1 MLKKSFVIILSALC
15 ISLHGQTCLQ
25 KLDSAERF
33 KYTFPLKSK
42 FYANSLLTDLDSA
55 KCVTEI
61 GIAGLY
67 NNVGLILWEVNDRQH
82 SLNALHSGL
91 TSEVANKDSLHQ
103 DLLGIYYNLSAF
115 YQELGEFAMA
125 GKFLGLAGRVTNSRL
140 SNDSNAQLRYLYRQ
154 GIYHREV
161 GNFQQSLDALNQALA
176 SGKDYN
182 DSISIAL
189 QIELGTTYRHFG
201 DLNRSET
208 ELLTAIEMAKGR
220 DEIQY
225 FRAIDR
231 LSALKIEQGE
241 YSDSENYLLHN
252 LEKKSNNYQD
262 DKVMLL
268 ETLNGLSI
276 LYYRLNDLKTANNYM
291 EQALDVAGDIRTI
304 RPYMINN
311 LGTIYKRQGD
321 VEKAEECFLE
331 SSQGFLDLFGSMNPD
346 YASSLSNLASIYKD
360 KGELGKALNLYMK
373 VLDMD
378 KVIYGTEHANYATSL
393 NNVALLYLQFG
404 NFSLAGKLLTEAKK
418 IRANTLG
425 NYHPLYIKTVN
436 DLGLYYMIV
445 KDYQSAMESFDHALS
460 AEIKHM
466 QDIFPVLTDNQRKL
480 YFDETRYN
488 IGRFCALAFSDENI
502 DSKYASNALNHF
514 LNTRGILFYASEK
527 MRKLIQNSDDDKIKK
542 DYNTWREKKYSLA
555 QAYLLT
561 EEDRVKQGISITLL
575 EEECANLEKDLSR
588 KFKVFADQEK
598 STYHHWSEISVVLE
612 DSTAMVDIIQYK
624 NYSVEV
630 VDEKIDQGFE
640 DESHYMAF
648 IIKKDSVLET
658 VKLTSLDIT
667 KGFATYRN
675 ALRYGVKDKLSYSIF
690 WEPINEHLSDVNKL
704 YLSPDGIYHKLNPVV
719 FYDEAN
725 NQYMSDKYDIINITS
740 GKDLLYRDT
749 PELVKDAKI
758 FGNPDFSGIEGFT
771 LQQLPGAEKEA
782 NDISEILDVRRWDTE
797 TYYFSEAT
805 EDRIKNFTNP
815 GIIHIATH
823 GYFIDDPNYTDPL
836 HSSGL
841 FLSKSASSTNDGLL
855 SAYEAMNLVLDQTN
869 LVVLAACETGLG
881 KVQNGEGVF
890 GLQRAFLVAG
900 AQNVLLSLVK
910 INDEAA
916 RNFMN
921 LFYKELLVVKDPQL
935 AFFNAR
941 RAFRKVDS
949 NPYNWGAYI
958 LVSKG

>member
-1 MLKKSFVIILSALC
+1 MLRSSLAILLSITC
-15 ISLHGQTCLQ
+15 ISLFGQSCLQ
-25 KLDSAERF
+25 KLDSAEF
-33 KYTFPLKSK
+33 YKYTYPLKSK
-42 FYANSLLTDLDSA
+42 FYANSLLTDLDSS

-67 NNVGLILWEVNDRQH
+67 NNVGLILWEVNDKQR

-91 TSEVANKDSLHQ
+91 SYEVANKDSLNQ

-115 YQELGEFAMA
+115 YQELGEFEKA
-125 GKFLGLAGRVTNSRL
+125 GNFLDLAGRVTNSKL
-140 SNDSNAQLRYLYRQ
+140 PNDTKAQIRYLYRQ
-154 GIYHREV
+154 GVFHREV
-161 GNFQQSLDALNQALA
+161 GNFQESLNSLNNALI
-176 SGKDYN
+176 SGSEFS
-182 DSISIAL
+182 DSINIAL

-201 DLNRSET
+201 DLNKSET
-208 ELLTAIEMAKGR
+208 ELLKAIEMAKGK

-252 LEKKSNNYQD
+252 LEKKNSDYSD
-262 DKVMLL
+262 DKIMLL

-291 EQALDVAGDIRTI
+291 DQALNVAGDIRTI

-321 VEKAEECFLE
+321 IEKAEECFKE
-331 SSQGFLDLFGSMNPD
+331 SSQGFLELFGSMNPD

-360 KGELGKALNLYMK
+360 KGELGKALDLYMK

-404 NFSLAGKLLTEAKK
+404 NYSLAGKLLTEAKR

-445 KDYQSAMESFDHALS
+445 KDYNSAMESFDHALD

-488 IGRFCALAFSDENI
+488 IGRFCALAFADENI
-502 DSKYASNALNHF
+502 DSKFANNALNHF

-527 MRKLIQNSDDDKIKK
+527 MRRLIQNSDDNKIKQ

-561 EEDRVKQGISITLL
+561 EDDRIRQGISITKL
-575 EEECANLEKDLSR
+575 EEECADLEKDLSR

-598 STYHHWSEISVVLE
+598 STYHHWSEISLQLE
-612 DSTAMVDIIQYK
+612 DSTAMVDVIQYRD
-624 NYSVEV
+624 YSVEV
-630 VDEKIDQGFE
+630 INEKIEQGFE

-658 VKLTSLDIT
+658 VKLPAIDFT

-675 ALRYGVKDKLSYSIF
+675 SLKYGVKDKYSYEIF
-690 WEPINEHLSDVNKL
+690 WKPVDEHLQDVNKL

-719 FYDEAN
+719 FYDELSN
-725 NQYMSDKYDIINITS
+725 EYMSDKYDVINITS
-740 GKDLLYRDT
+740 GKDLLYRET
-749 PELVKDAKI
+749 PVLVRDAKI
-758 FGNPDFSGIEGFT
+758 FGNPDFSKIDGYS
-771 LQQLPGAEKEA
+771 LNQLPGAEREA
-782 NDISEILDVRRWDTE
+782 NDISEILDVRRWKTE
-797 TYYFSEAT
+797 TYYFSDAT
-805 EDRIKNFTNP
+805 EDQIKTFANP

-823 GYFIDDPNYTDPL
+823 GYFIDDPNYVDPL

-841 FLSKSASSTNDGLL
+841 FLSRSESSSNDGLL

-881 KVQNGEGVF
+881 QVQNGEGVF

-910 INDEAA
+910 IDDKAA

-921 LFYKELLVVKDPQL
+921 LFYKELLLVRDPQK

-941 RAFRKVDS
+941 KEFRKVDT

>member
-1 MLKKSFVIILSALC
+1 MRRIGLVTTFFIL
-15 ISLHGQTCLQ
+15 ISPLFGQSCLQ
-25 KLDSAERF
+25 KLDSAEYF
-33 KYTFPLKSK
+33 KYSYPLKSK
-42 FYANSLLTDLDSA
+42 FYANSLLTDLDSGL
-55 KCVTEI
+55 CVTEI
-61 GIAGLY
+61 GISGLY
-67 NNVGLILWEVNDRQH
+67 NNVGLILWEVNDKQR
-82 SLNALHSGL
+82 SLNALHNGL
-91 TSEVANKDSLHQ
+91 TYETESKDSINQ
-103 DLLGIYYNLSAF
+103 DLLGIYYNLSAL
-115 YQELGEFAMA
+115 YQELGKFDEA
-125 GKFLGLAGRVTNSRL
+125 GKYLNLAGRVTEKHLRKEAK
-140 SNDSNAQLRYLYRQ
+140 AQIRYLYRS

-161 GNFQQSLDALNQALA
+161 GNFQESLTALNEALEVGN
-176 SGKDYN
+176 SFN
-182 DSISIAL
+182 DSSKIAL

-201 DLNRSET
+201 DLPKSEV
-208 ELLTAIEMAKGR
+208 ELLKAIEMAKGK

-252 LEKKSNNYQD
+252 LEKKSDNYKD
-262 DKVMLL
+262 DKVVML

-291 EQALDVAGDIRTI
+291 DQALNVAGDIRTI

-311 LGTIYKRQGD
+311 LGTIYKRQGEI
-321 VEKAEECFLE
+321 EKAEECFKE
-331 SSQGFLDLFGSMNPD
+331 SSEGFLNLFGSMNPD
-346 YASSLSNLASIYKD
+346 YASSLSNLASVYKD
-360 KGELGKALNLYMK
+360 KGELGKALDLYMK

-404 NFSLAGKLLTEAKK
+404 NYSLAGKLLVDAKR
-418 IRANTLG
+418 IRAKTLG

-436 DLGLYYMIV
+436 DLGLYYMII

-488 IGRFCALAFSDENI
+488 IERFCSLAFTDENI
-502 DSKYASNALNHF
+502 GSEYAENALNHF

-527 MRKLIQNSDDDKIKK
+527 MRKLIQNSGDDRIKK
-542 DYNTWREKKYSLA
+542 DYNTWREKKYGLA

-561 EEDRVKQGISITLL
+561 EEDRRNKGLSITLL
-575 EEECANLEKDLSR
+575 EDECARLEKDLSR

-598 STYHHWSEISVVLE
+598 TTYHHWAEISNSLE
-612 DSTAMVDIIQYK
+612 DSTAMVDIIQYRDYK
-624 NYSVEV
+624 VAV
-630 VDEKIDQGFE
+630 VDAKIDQAFE
-640 DESHYMAF
+640 DESHYVAF
-648 IIKKDSVLET
+648 VIKRDSVLAP
-658 VKLTSLDIT
+658 VKLAAIDFT

-675 ALRYGVKDKLSYSIF
+675 ALKYGVKDKLSYGIF
-690 WEPINEHLSDVNKL
+690 WEPIDRQLSDINKL
-704 YLSPDGIYHKLNPVV
+704 YISPDGIYHKLNPVV
-719 FYDEAN
+719 FYNAN
-725 NQYMSDKYDIINITS
+725 ANEYMSDKYDVINITS
-740 GKDLLYRDT
+740 GKDLLYRNQRD
-749 PELVKDAKI
+749 LVTDAKI
-758 FGNPDFSGIEGFT
+758 FGNPDFSQIEGYN
-771 LQQLPGAEKEA
+771 LKQLPGAEREA
-782 NDISEILDVRRWDTE
+782 SDISEILDVRRWKTD
-797 TYYFSEAT
+797 TYYFTDAT
-805 EDRIKNFTNP
+805 EDQIKSFSNP

-823 GYFIDDPNYTDPL
+823 GYFIEDPNHTDPL

-841 FLSKSASSTNDGLL
+841 FLSKNESSENDGLL

-900 AQNVLLSLVK
+900 AENVLLSLVK
-910 INDEAA
+910 INDNAA
-916 RNFMN
+916 RTFMN
-921 LFYKELLVVKDPQL
+921 LFYKELLIVKDPQQ

-941 RAFRKVDS
+941 SAFRKVDS

>member
-1 MLKKSFVIILSALC
+1 MLRNTLIILLSAAC
-15 ISLHGQTCLQ
+15 YSLFSQSCLQ
-25 KLDSAERF
+25 KLDSAEHF
-33 KYTFPLKSK
+33 KYSFPLKSK
-42 FYANSLLTDLDSA
+42 FYANSLLADLDSA

-67 NNVGLILWEVNDRQH
+67 NNVGLILWEVNDKQR

-91 TSEVANKDSLHQ
+91 SFEIKSKDSLHQ
-103 DLLGIYYNLSAF
+103 DLLGIYYNLSAL
-115 YQELGEFAMA
+115 YQELGQFVQA
-125 GKFLGLAGRVTNSRL
+125 GKFLELAGRVTNAKF
-140 SNDSNAQLRYLYRQ
+140 SNDTKAQIRYLYRR
-154 GIYHREV
+154 GIYFREV
-161 GNFQQSLDALNQALA
+161 GSFKESLDALNEAIN
-176 SGKDYN
+176 SGKSFS

-189 QIELGTTYRHFG
+189 QVELGTTYRHFG
-201 DLNRSET
+201 DLNKSET
-208 ELLTAIEMAKGR
+208 ELLKAIEMAKGK

-252 LEKKSNNYQD
+252 LEKKSSNYKD

-291 EQALDVAGDIRTI
+291 DQALDVAGNIRTI

-321 VEKAEECFLE
+321 IAKAEECFKE
-331 SSQGFLDLFGSMNPD
+331 SSQGFLELFGSMNPD

-360 KGELGKALNLYMK
+360 KGELGDALDLYMK

-404 NFSLAGKLLTEAKK
+404 NYSLAGKLLTEAKR

-436 DLGLYYMIV
+436 DLGLYYMII
-445 KDYQSAMESFDHALS
+445 KDYNSAMESFDHALD

-488 IGRFCALAFSDENI
+488 IGRFCALAFADENLN
-502 DSKYASNALNHF
+502 SKYAKNALNHF

-527 MRKLIQNSDDDKIKK
+527 MRKLIQSSDDDKIKR
-542 DYNTWREKKYSLA
+542 DYNKWREKKYSLA

-561 EEDRVKQGISITLL
+561 EEDRIRQGISITVL
-575 EEECANLEKDLSR
+575 EDECANLEKDLSR

-598 STYHHWSEISVVLE
+598 STYHHWSEISLELE
-612 DSTAMVDIIQYK
+612 DSTAMVDIIQFRD
-624 NYSVEV
+624 YSVEV
-630 VDEKIDQGFE
+630 IDEKIEQGFE

-658 VKLTSLDIT
+658 VKLPAIDFT

-675 ALRYGVKDKLSYSIF
+675 SLKYGVKDKYSYEIF
-690 WEPINEHLSDVNKL
+690 WKPVDEHLIDVNKL

-719 FYDEAN
+719 FYDDISRE
-725 NQYMSDKYDIINITS
+725 YMSDKYDIINITS
-740 GKDLLYRDT
+740 GKDLLYRET
-749 PELVKDAKI
+749 PELVQDAKI
-758 FGNPDFSGIEGFT
+758 FGNPDFSKIEGYS
-771 LQQLPGAEKEA
+771 LNQLPGAEREA
-782 NDISEILDVRRWDTE
+782 NDISGILDVRRWDTE
-797 TYYFSEAT
+797 TFYYSDAT
-805 EDRIKNFTNP
+805 EDRIKNFANP

-823 GYFIDDPNYTDPL
+823 GYFIEDPNYADPL

-841 FLSKSASSTNDGLL
+841 FLSRSESSTNDGLL
-855 SAYEAMNLVLDQTN
+855 SAYEAMNLILDQTN

-881 KVQNGEGVF
+881 QVQNGEGVF

-910 INDEAA
+910 IDDQAA

-921 LFYKELLVVKDPQL
+921 LFYKELLVVKDPQR

-941 RAFRKVDS
+941 KEFRKVDT